1 MRILVLNPNTS
12 ESMTAE
18 IAAAARA
25 VAADDT
31 EIVARSPQFGA
42 TAIDSAA
49 ESYLSAVGAMDLV
62 ATLLGADEFAY
73 DAVILAGFGEH
84 GKDALQEMLAVPV
97 LDIAE
102 AAAHVAHMIGR
113 RFSVVTTLARSIP
126 PIEDRMMLAG
136 LDAHCASVRA
146 CGLGTAEVDADPTGA
161 IQAIVDEAAKAVAED
176 GADVICLGCA
186 GMAGV
191 TAAITAKLG
200 VPAVDGVA
208 AAVALAAKTRSRHNS
223 TRPRVPAL
231 LAPTEPRLL
240 PTMRIPLF
248 WRQRIRTRPKGYIP
262 VRQWQFTEI
271 FPPVKVLRNTE
282 GRGTWPR
289 PSDSNGMA
297 VVSRCRPRRLCL
309 RCRCL

>member
-1 MRILVLNPNTS
+1 MRLLVLNPNTS

-25 VAADDT
+25 VAADGT
-31 EIVARSPQFGA
+31 EIVTRNPRFGA

-49 ESYLSAVGAMDLV
+49 ESYLCAVGVMDVV
-62 ATLLGADEFAY
+62 AGMLDIGDFGY

-84 GKDALQEMLAVPV
+84 GKDALQEMLTVPV

-102 AAAHVAHMIGR
+102 AAAHVAHLIGR

-126 PIEDRMMLAG
+126 PIEDRLMLAG

-146 CGLGTAEVDADPTGA
+146 CGLGTAEVDADPA
-161 IQAIVDEAAKAVAED
+161 AAVQAIVDEAAKAIADD

-208 AAVALAAKTRSRHNS
+208 AAVALAQALVGLGLS
-223 TRPRVPAL
+223 TSKVGVFGPVPAN
-231 LAPTEPRLL
+231 PRSHW
-240 PTMRIPLF
+240 PLS
-248 WRQRIRTRPKGYIP
+248 TSLGLNP
-262 VRQWQFTEI
+262 
-271 FPPVKVLRNTE
+271 
-282 GRGTWPR
+282 
-289 PSDSNGMA
+289 
-297 VVSRCRPRRLCL
+297 
-309 RCRCL
+309 